1 MKTKF
6 TFKALLVYILSI
18 AFLYLF
24 ILIIPRIFIEGDYS
38 MPLFPKIFLPSII
51 TFSFIMLVFGE
62 IRTKCITLIIE
73 KNEITVKRF
82 FGIFTKSYKISEIE
96 GWKYSHLTGKGGTY
110 EYTYLYKNN
119 NKIIK
124 ISQFHHRNYFQV
136 KNHIQGKFKYLGYE
150 KFSYIHEF
158 KEIFK

>member
-51 TFSFIMLVFGE
+51 TFLLLNQFQFSKFCSDALSL
-62 IRTKCITLIIE
+62 LISVESKIE
-73 KNEITVKRF
+73 
-82 FGIFTKSYKISEIE
+82 
-96 GWKYSHLTGKGGTY
+96 L
-110 EYTYLYKNN
+110 
-119 NKIIK
+119 
-124 ISQFHHRNYFQV
+124 
-136 KNHIQGKFKYLGYE
+136 KNHATY
-150 KFSYIHEF
+150 
-158 KEIFK
+158 